1 MNITL
6 SDISSYII
14 DLIGA
19 LGNFLSTGVMFYIVS
34 ILILAEVVNIFL
46 RLVRSWDLER
56 RKAYVF
62 NRYDSWQ
69 G

>member
-6 SDISSYII
+6 SDISAYIV

-34 ILILAEVVNIFL
+34 ILIFAEIVNILL
-46 RLVRSWDLER
+46 RLLRS
-56 RKAYVF
+56 
-62 NRYDSWQ
+62 
-69 G
+69 